1 MSKPSLPKGTRD
13 FGPADM
19 AKRNFIFGKIK
30 HVFEKY
36 GFMPLETPAMESL
49 QTLTGK
55 YGEEGDQLIFKILNN
70 GDFLAKADKDAV
82 QKGDSKKTS
91 FSISKKALRYD
102 LTVPFARY
110 VVMNRGEIAMPFK
123 RYQIQPVW
131 RGDRPGKGRY
141 QEFYQ
146 CDADVVGSDSLLN
159 EADLVHIFDEVLN
172 SLGLEGVV
180 IKLNNR
186 KILSGLAEWIGKSDD
201 LTNLTIS
208 IDKLD
213 KVGVEGVEKELLNRG
228 FSSAEID
235 KVKSFLSV
243 SGSVEE
249 KLNWIQANLTSEEAQ
264 KGVSEIKEILELVS
278 LTGTTKAEVELDLT
292 LARGLNYYTGAI
304 FEVVVKD
311 SGMGSICGGGRYDD
325 LTGIFG
331 WSGVSG
337 VGISFG
343 AERIMD
349 IMNDRDLF
357 PSDTAVTTEVM
368 FVNFGKEEESS
379 CIKLAAQL
387 RKEGI
392 KTEVYPS
399 SAKMKKQM
407 SYADAKRIPLVIFAG
422 TNEIAEN
429 KVKVR
434 NLATGEE
441 FMVENP
447 AVQLASEVKSVIG

>member
-19 AKRNFIFGKIK
+19 AKRNYIFSIITS
-30 HVFEKY
+30 VFEKY
-36 GFMPLETPAMESL
+36 GFMPLETPAMEGL

-70 GDFLAKADKDAV
+70 GDFLKKADKEAL
-82 QKGDSKKTS
+82 QREDSKKLS
-91 FSISKKALRYD
+91 FSLSKKALRYD

-110 VVMNRGEIAMPFK
+110 VVMNRSEIAMPFK

-131 RGDRPGKGRY
+131 RGDKPGKGRY

-159 EADLVHIFDEVLN
+159 EADLARIFDEVLT
-172 SLGLEGVV
+172 SLKLEGVV

-186 KILSGLAEWIGKSDD
+186 KILSALALWIGREDD
-201 LTNLTIS
+201 LTNLTIA

-213 KVGVEGVEKELLNRG
+213 KVGIDGVEKELVNRG
-228 FSSAEID
+228 FASVEIE
-235 KVKSFLSV
+235 KVKQFLAV
-243 SGSVEE
+243 NGSIEE
-249 KLNWIQANLTSEEAQ
+249 KLDWIAQNLDSDEARL
-264 KGVSEIKEILELVS
+264 GVAELKEILAKVE
-278 LTGTTKAEVELDLT
+278 LTGLKGAKLDLDLT

-304 FEVVVKD
+304 FEVIVEN

-331 WSGVSG
+331 WQGVSG

-349 IMNDRDLF
+349 ILNERELY
-357 PSDTAVTTEVM
+357 PSDTVVTTQVM
-368 FVNFGKEEESS
+368 CVNFGEEEEKY
-379 CIKLAAQL
+379 CVKLAAEL
-387 RKEGI
+387 RDNNI
-392 KTEVYPS
+392 KTEVYPE

-407 SYADAKRIPLVIFAG
+407 SYADAKGIPYVLLIG
-422 TNEIAEN
+422 SNEIESG
-429 KVKVR
+429 
-434 NLATGEE
+434 NLTLKNLESGEQKQVTKE
-441 FMVENP
+441 ELINLF
-447 AVQLASEVKSVIG
+447 

>member
-19 AKRNFIFGKIK
+19 AKRNYIFGTIK
-30 HVFEKY
+30 TVFEKY

-55 YGEEGDQLIFKILNN
+55 YGEEGDQLIFKLLNN
-70 GDFLAKADKDAV
+70 GDFLAKSDKEAIAA
-82 QKGDSKKTS
+82 GDSKKTS

-102 LTVPFARY
+102 LTVPFARF
-110 VVMNRGEIAMPFK
+110 VVMNRSEIAMPFK

-159 EADLVHIFDEVLN
+159 EADLVRIFDEVLD
-172 SLGLEGVV
+172 SLKLEGVV

-186 KILSGLAEWIGKSDD
+186 KILSGLAQWIGREDD
-201 LTNLTIS
+201 LSNLTIS

-213 KVGVEGVEKELLNRG
+213 KVGVEGVEKELANRG
-228 FSSAEID
+228 FTEAEID
-235 KVKSFLSV
+235 KVKNFLSV
-243 SGSVEE
+243 TGGIEE
-249 KLNWIQANLTSEEAQ
+249 KLNWISEKLDSADAQ
-264 KGVSEIKEILELVS
+264 KGVEEVRKIIEKVN
-278 LTGTTKAEVELDLT
+278 LTGLRAAELELDLT

-304 FEVVVKD
+304 FEVIVKE

-331 WSGVSG
+331 WQGVSG

-349 IMNDRDLF
+349 IMNERELF
-357 PSDTAVTTEVM
+357 PSDTAITTQVM
-368 FVNFGKEEESS
+368 FVNFGAEEEKY
-379 CIKLAAQL
+379 CVKLAGEL
-387 RKEGI
+387 RNQGI
-392 KTEVYPS
+392 KTEVYPE

-407 SYADAKRIPLVIFAG
+407 TYANAKNIPYVLLIGSQEMESGELTVKNLDSG
-422 TNEIAEN
+422 EQTKVN
-429 KVKVR
+429 KDS
-434 NLATGEE
+434 LFSLFG
-441 FMVENP
+441 
-447 AVQLASEVKSVIG
+447 